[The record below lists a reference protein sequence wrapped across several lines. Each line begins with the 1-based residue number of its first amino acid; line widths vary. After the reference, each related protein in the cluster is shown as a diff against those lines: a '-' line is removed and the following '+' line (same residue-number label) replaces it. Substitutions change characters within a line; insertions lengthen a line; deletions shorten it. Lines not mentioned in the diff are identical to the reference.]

1 MPCQTSSPCKA
12 RAVFPALSVKLMLL
26 IASMIFVCP
35 MLARAQAAPRT
46 AIARVAGADVSVDNG
61 AQNSNSSIDAAPN
74 PFVSNGGVVTVHSGQ
89 AQMTLLSGGQID
101 ICGPAKLTLL
111 QSAGSITL
119 ALDFGRLHAQLPPST
134 QFRVFTPTINA
145 TPLDIG
151 GGSRDVT
158 IGLYLNDSLC
168 VRAASGALLLEQ
180 QFSGDKM
187 VVPENGEFFLD
198 SGKLAPVVGT
208 PGSCQCAMQTTAAA
222 SASPPQV
229 VVTQPPPPPAPVLA
243 PQAAPTESQKLP
255 PADYRGEILSRGNA
269 AHPVSQTARN
279 VAPEAP
285 GISSPDDAAH
295 MPPLAFSASS
305 PESPHDPTADIV
317 LLVRTARVE
326 PGWQF
331 TGHVEPPEFAQA
343 LERKLGEAPSSPR
356 NQPETSPPNSNLKK
370 RGGFWATLKRVFTG
384 GGAGAGNNPC
394 EGAGCD

>member
-1 MPCQTSSPCKA
+1 
-12 RAVFPALSVKLMLL
+12 MLL
-26 IASMIFVCP
+26 IASMILACP
-35 MLARAQAAPRT
+35 LITRAQAAPPT
-46 AIARVAGADVSVDNG
+46 AIARIAGADVSVDNG
-61 AQNSNSSIDAAPN
+61 AQNSNSSIGAAAN
-74 PFVSNGGVVTVHSGQ
+74 AFVSNGGVVTVHSGQ

-151 GGSRDVT
+151 GGPRDVT

-168 VRAASGALLLEQ
+168 VRATSGALLLEQ

-208 PGSCQCAMQTTAAA
+208 PGSCQCASMQAAAGA
-222 SASPPQV
+222 SASPPQAI
-229 VVTQPPPPPAPVLA
+229 VTQPPPPPAPLLA
-243 PQAAPTESQKLP
+243 PQAAPTESQRLP
-255 PADYRGEILSRGNA
+255 PADYRGEILSRGNVT
-269 AHPVSQTARN
+269 HPVSQAPRN

-285 GISSPDDAAH
+285 AISSPDDSAH
-295 MPPLAFSASS
+295 MPPLTFSASS

-326 PGWQF
+326 PGWRF

-343 LERKLGEAPSSPR
+343 LQQKLGESPSNPR
-356 NQPETSPPNSNLKK
+356 NQPEASAPNSSLKK
-370 RGGFWATLKRVFTG
+370 RGGFWAALKRVFTG
-384 GGAGAGNNPC
+384 GGASAGNNPC
-394 EGAGCD
+394 AGAGCD